1 MMKRWLAAAIA
12 IAAAVSWYLL
22 LPESPAA
29 LSSPA
34 DVATRVRGAIHVHT
48 RRSDGTGTVE
58 EVAAAARRAGLQFVI
73 FTDHGDGTRGSDTP
87 VYRSGVLCIDAVE
100 ISTNGGHIVA
110 LDLPESPFPLAGD
123 VADVLEDIRRAGGVS
138 IAAHPDSVRPELAW
152 KEWGSG
158 IDGIEWLNGDS
169 AWRDESWVALT
180 RSLFTYPLS
189 RAGTL
194 GALLDRPDELLRRWD
209 ALLEKQPAVA
219 LAAADAHA
227 RIGPGSDPYRR
238 SLALHVPSYE
248 QVFRTLSVSVPDL
261 KLERNAT
268 SDARAVLDAIRA
280 GRVYSSV
287 DALASPAAFTFSA
300 SSGIH
305 RVAMGGQV
313 PLNGPVALR
322 VETNAPVG
330 ASIRLL
336 ADGKVVASAAPPVL
350 EYTAASS
357 SPAVYRVEVD
367 VAGAPGTP
375 PVPWILSNPI
385 YVGRRH
391 AADASEVSSTVAPVE
406 ETLVVYTDGAATDWR
421 IEKSVRSQGA
431 LAVVRSLDGS
441 QLLFRYGLGGT
452 LSESPYVAAVV
463 PANPEMKRFDRVIF
477 TARSAQ
483 PMRLTVQVRA
493 VGEGDR
499 RWGRSVYLDETAR
512 TVTIPFAEMSPMG
525 TATGQPA
532 LEDVRDLLFVVDT
545 GHARQGASGQ
555 VLLDQ
560 IQYAR

>member
-22 LPESPAA
+22 LPALPAA

-34 DVATRVRGAIHVHT
+34 EVAAPVRGAIHVHT

-100 ISTNGGHIVA
+100 IGTNGGHIVA
-110 LDLPESPFPLAGD
+110 LDLPESAFPLTGD

-152 KEWGSG
+152 KGWGSG
-158 IDGIEWLNGDS
+158 IDGFEWLNGDS
-169 AWRDESWVALT
+169 AWRDESWGALT
-180 RSLFTYPLS
+180 RSLFTYPFS

-248 QVFRTLSVSVPDL
+248 QVFRTLSISIPDL
-261 KLERNAT
+261 KLERDAMA
-268 SDARAVLDAIRA
+268 DARAVLDALRA
-280 GRVYSSV
+280 GRVYSSI
-287 DALASPAAFTFSA
+287 DALASPGTFRFSA
-300 SSGIH
+300 SSGTE
-305 RVAMGGQV
+305 RVAMGGQL

-322 VETNAPVG
+322 VDTNAPVG

-350 EYTAASS
+350 EYTAAP

-391 AADASEVSSTVAPVE
+391 AADSPEVSSTGPVK

-463 PANPEMKRFDRVIF
+463 PANPEVKRFDRVMF

-483 PMRLTVQVRA
+483 PIRLTFQVRA

-512 TVTIPFAEMSPMG
+512 VVTIPFAEMSPMG
-525 TATGQPA
+525 TATGRPV

-545 GHARQGASGQ
+545 SHARQGASGQ
-555 VLLDQ
+555 VSLDQ